1 MKQRVTLLRITLV
14 CVCENLFMYVLAF
27 PCCCTSLAMK
37 ELGLLSENVVLQK
50 LFSACGGLHELC
62 ACPNQRQCHESEIMT
77 QGFNNY
83 Y

>member
-1 MKQRVTLLRITLV
+1 M
-14 CVCENLFMYVLAF
+14 N
-27 PCCCTSLAMK
+27 

-50 LFSACGGLHELC
+50 LFFSASGGVHELC
-62 ACPNQRQCHESEIMT
+62 PCPNQMQCHESEIMT

>member
-1 MKQRVTLLRITLV
+1 MWKPL
-14 CVCENLFMYVLAF
+14 YVLAF
-27 PCCCTSLAMK
+27 PCCCTFLAMN

-50 LFSACGGLHELC
+50 LFFSASGGVHELC
-62 ACPNQRQCHESEIMT
+62 PCPNQRPCHESEIMT